1 MRSKFTIEPLPTAE
15 EIYKD
20 MVQLYLDERG
30 YGDLHD
36 VYRVLLS
43 EDPAK
48 IGIELFNVIEDM
60 NEEKMLSEGLCGD
73 CGTDLI
79 NVHLPATSEDPEE
92 NYLRCPLCLIIY
104 TRLPIQ
110 LKDKELISKEQIA
123 YEEEMEAIRKSEYA
137 KGEWI

>member
-1 MRSKFTIEPLPTAE
+1 MARSKLTLEPLPTAE
-15 EIYKD
+15 QIYKD
-20 MVQLYLDERG
+20 MAQLYLDERG

-48 IGIELFNVIEDM
+48 IGIELFNAIEDM

-79 NVHLPATSEDPEE
+79 NVHFPATREDSQKSYPM
-92 NYLRCPLCLIIY
+92 CPQCLTIY
-104 TRLPIQ
+104 TRGELVRVRRLPKR
-110 LKDKELISKEQIA
+110 L
-123 YEEEMEAIRKSEYA
+123 
-137 KGEWI
+137 